1 MLWLP
6 RKIRRFLLLHDLPV
20 WFKNRIADLDDG
32 WWESQES
39 GPAKEKLEQRYASI
53 RRGLAACWWK
63 TVAIVAGGLMLYY
76 LKNKFGL

>member
-20 WFKNRIADLDDG
+20 WFKNRIADFDDG

-39 GPAKEKLEQRYASI
+39 GPAKEKLEHWYSTLWQWGASAWKEI
-53 RRGLAACWWK
+53 VVSVIAGLLVLYLAK
-63 TVAIVAGGLMLYY
+63 RLGL
-76 LKNKFGL
+76 